1 MRQDYHEQVARLR
14 CQLFVWNLDG
24 VRRAT
29 GRPGSF
35 GLCLDRLRR
44 RGSGARSSRGWV
56 RFVLCR
62 RRRGSRVRQ
71 SGRGSGSWFVWRS
84 LMLWV
89 WFVRQ
94 SRLLCSLGIRY
105 LFFNLGFFSL
115 YFVSVYIYIFSSSSS
130 IRSDYSDLPKS
141 HLRNID
147 LPSRNFRRIGFKESK
162 QILFG

>member
-14 CQLFVWNLDG
+14 CQLPVWNLDG

-115 YFVSVYIYIFSSSSS
+115 YFCICVYIYFQVAVQSDRI
-130 IRSDYSDLPKS
+130 IRIYP
-141 HLRNID
+141 NPI
-147 LPSRNFRRIGFKESK
+147 
-162 QILFG
+162 

>member
-44 RGSGARSSRGWV
+44 RGSGARSRRGWV

-115 YFVSVYIYIFSSSSS
+115 YFCICVYIYIF
-130 IRSDYSDLPKS
+130 K
-141 HLRNID
+141 
-147 LPSRNFRRIGFKESK
+147 
-162 QILFG
+162 